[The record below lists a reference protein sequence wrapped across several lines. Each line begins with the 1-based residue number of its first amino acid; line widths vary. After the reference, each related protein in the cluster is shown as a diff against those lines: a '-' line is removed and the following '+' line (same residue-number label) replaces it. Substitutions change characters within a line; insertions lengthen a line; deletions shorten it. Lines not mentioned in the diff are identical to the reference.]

1 MVKGL
6 CQMKPFYKIKYF
18 RMLFQVFLLVNLSI
32 GFGCIFDDDDNGST
46 MDNNET
52 VNVIE
57 RVSFAFDENETDGDS
72 WVCSI
77 SSDGRFV
84 AFRSDATNI
93 VSGDTNEVGDI
104 FIFDRETGINQR
116 VSIASD
122 GSQAN
127 AEPSTCTLS
136 SNGRFVVFGSYATNL
151 VPNDT
156 NNAVDVFVHDREKGI
171 TERVSVDS
179 DGTQANG
186 DSYQVAVNFD
196 GHFVAFMS
204 EATNLVTSDTNKS
217 SDIFLHDREL
227 RITMRISV
235 AFDGTEADGESM
247 LVRLSSNGR
256 YAAFLSFAS
265 NLVPNDPN
273 GTIGDYFVHDQQ
285 SHVTELIVESDEQEI
300 WGPGGSISIFIPPSI
315 SPDGLFVG
323 FSSASDDLVPGDTN
337 MTRDGFLFD
346 RETGIIERYSVSSD
360 GSEADYGSTIPEISA
375 DNRFVVFSS
384 AATNLVPDDLN
395 ENPDVFIKDRETGQT
410 ERVNIAFD
418 GSEGD
423 SYSLTS
429 YISEDGKYI
438 AYESLAEN
446 MVENDRNG
454 FMDVFIATNPINQ

>member
-1 MVKGL
+1 
-6 CQMKPFYKIKYF
+6 
-18 RMLFQVFLLVNLSI
+18 
-32 GFGCIFDDDDNGST
+32 
-46 MDNNET
+46 
-52 VNVIE
+52 
-57 RVSFAFDENETDGDS
+57 
-72 WVCSI
+72 
-77 SSDGRFV
+77 
-84 AFRSDATNI
+84 
-93 VSGDTNEVGDI
+93 
-104 FIFDRETGINQR
+104 
-116 VSIASD
+116 
-122 GSQAN
+122 
-127 AEPSTCTLS
+127 
-136 SNGRFVVFGSYATNL
+136 
-151 VPNDT
+151 
-156 NNAVDVFVHDREKGI
+156 
-171 TERVSVDS
+171 
-179 DGTQANG
+179 
-186 DSYQVAVNFD
+186 
-196 GHFVAFMS
+196 
-204 EATNLVTSDTNKS
+204 
-217 SDIFLHDREL
+217 
-227 RITMRISV
+227 
-235 AFDGTEADGESM
+235 M

-300 WGPGGSISIFIPPSI
+300 WGAPGGSISVFIPPSI

-323 FSSASDDLVPGDTN
+323 FSSSSDNLVPGDTN

-360 GSEADYGSTIPEISA
+360 GSEADYGSTLPEISA
-375 DNRFVVFSS
+375 DNCFVVFSS

-395 ENPDVFIKDRETGQT
+395 ENSDVFIKDRETGQT

-454 FMDVFIATNPINQ
+454 FMDVFIARNPISRCVSRKLTTCDNRILTTPEKM